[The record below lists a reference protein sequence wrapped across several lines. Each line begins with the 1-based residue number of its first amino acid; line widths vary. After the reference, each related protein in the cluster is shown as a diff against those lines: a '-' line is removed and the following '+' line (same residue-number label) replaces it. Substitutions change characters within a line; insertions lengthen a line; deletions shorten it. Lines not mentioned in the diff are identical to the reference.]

1 MTGIKDIVKDN
12 GRHRMIFGIVLCLF
26 GLLILP
32 LGAVP
37 KGRKAKAKQ
46 DPKVYLI
53 HADILKYDIYGPTP
67 DAQIAKGKVHFMHQ
81 GAQLWCDS
89 AYFYQAVNA
98 VKAFGHVRFK
108 QDDMT
113 LTCERAHYDGQTQQ
127 MFARENVVMK
137 RGKQTLYT
145 DSLNYDRLYDYAYFF
160 EGGRLIDGKDK
171 LVADWGEY
179 NTKTREAIFYYNVKM
194 NSGNRVITTEE
205 LHYDREKSKA
215 HVVGPSTVKQNGSV
229 IHTSDAYFNTET
241 DYSELFGRSTIE
253 DSTRVI
259 TGDSLYYD
267 KKTGLAQGFGNVIYV
282 DKKNKNELHCGRMRY
297 NEKTGK
303 GWATVN
309 ALAKDY
315 SRKDTLY
322 VHADSMKIYTFH
334 INTDS
339 VYRKVHC
346 FDHVKAYR
354 VDVQAVCDSMVINTK
369 DSCMTMYR
377 DPIVWNGGRQLLG
390 ERIDVYMNDSTIRYA
405 KVTNQAL
412 SVELLPDKK
421 HYNQVSS
428 KLMDAIFVD
437 GVARFS
443 RAMGNVKT
451 IYYPQEEND
460 SSLMSLVYMETDTMK
475 MYMSPQRKLERIWT
489 PKNSGTWYPITQ
501 IPPNKYKLPE
511 FAWFEELRPT
521 DPADVMNWRG
531 KGGGQTLKVVKR
543 HEAPLQKLGKQ

>member
-1 MTGIKDIVKDN
+1 MT
-12 GRHRMIFGIVLCLF
+12 FGVVLCLLCLF
-26 GLLILP
+26 GLVSQSMAAS
-32 LGAVP
+32 G
-37 KGRKAKAKQ
+37 KGRKKRPKQ

-53 HADILKYDIYGPTP
+53 HADVLKYDMYGPVP
-67 DAQIAKGKVHFMHQ
+67 DAQIVTGSVHFMHQ

-89 AYFYQAVNA
+89 AYFYQEANA

-108 QDDMT
+108 QADMT
-113 LTCERAHYDGQTQQ
+113 LTCQRAHYDGQTQQ
-127 MFARENVVMK
+127 MFARENVVMR

-160 EGGRLIDGKDK
+160 EGGRLVEGKDR

-194 NSGNRVITTEE
+194 HSGDRVVATDE
-205 LHYDREKSKA
+205 LHYDREKSRA
-215 HVVGPSTVKQNGSV
+215 HVVGSSTITQKGSV

-253 DSTRVI
+253 DETRVI

-267 KKTGLAQGFGNVIYV
+267 KKTGLARGFGSVIYV
-282 DKKNKNELHCGRMRY
+282 DKKNKNELHCGRMHY
-297 NEKTGK
+297 NEKTGR

-309 ALAKDY
+309 ALGKDY
-315 SRKDTLY
+315 SQKDTLY

-346 FDHVKAYR
+346 FNHVKAYR
-354 VDVQAVCDSMVINTK
+354 VDVQAICDSMVVDTR

-377 DPIVWNGGRQLLG
+377 DPIVWNGTRQLLG
-390 ERIDVYMNDSTIRYA
+390 EKIDVYMNDSTIRYA

-412 SVELLPDKK
+412 SVELLPDKE

-428 KLMDAIFVD
+428 KVMDAFFID
-437 GVARFS
+437 GAVRFS
-443 RAMGNVKT
+443 QAVGNVKT
-451 IYYPQEEND
+451 VYYPQEEKD

-475 MYMSPQRKLERIWT
+475 MYISPQRKLERIWT
-489 PKNSGTWYPITQ
+489 PKSNGTWYPMTQ
-501 IPPNKYKLPE
+501 IPPDKYKLPE

-521 DPADVMNWRG
+521 SPADVMNWRG
-531 KGGGQTLKVVKR
+531 KQSDQTLKVVKR
-543 HEAPLQKLGKQ
+543 HEAPLQKLGRP